1 LTSDGLLNYSKYHEA
16 DLENFRNIASSGEV
30 TLKHDLWLGNL
41 HDSSRALSDPRSLKW
56 ATPVDEVLNHSR
68 GGLMQRLA
76 LVPEWGTRDGLSVI
90 HVPAGTT
97 VHMTEGT
104 ASMQVSHNAAHLFG
118 KEYRVPN
125 PLHSKVGGGP
135 QVLFKE
141 FDRDWV
147 VWTGKAPWPS
157 AGQVLPHA
165 TAVGGATG
173 LTVETS
179 DALADLSS
187 GGQ

>member
-1 LTSDGLLNYSKYHEA
+1 LKY
-16 DLENFRNIASSGEV
+16 V
-30 TLKHDLWLGNL
+30 
-41 HDSSRALSDPRSLKW
+41 
-56 ATPVDEVLNHSR
+56 TPVDEVLNHSR

-76 LVPEWGTRDGLSVI
+76 LLPEWGKRDGLSIVQ
-90 HVPAGTT
+90 VPAGTT

-104 ASMQVSHNAAHLFG
+104 AAMKISNHDVNLFG
-118 KEYRVPN
+118 KKFAVPD
-125 PLHSKVGGGP
+125 PLHTKVGGGP
-135 QVLFKE
+135 QVLLKE
-141 FDRDWV
+141 VNRDWV

-165 TAVGGATG
+165 AAVGGATG

-179 DALADLSS
+179 DALADVSS